1 MVTLKENLIQVHNY
15 VIDRIHTLCED
26 DIDDAYSLHCEFK
39 EWMNPNLKDIDV
51 MSLEYIG
58 DQEDGGII

>member
-26 DIDDAYSLHCEFK
+26 DIDDAYSLHCEFR
-39 EWMNPNLKDIDV
+39 EWMNPDVKDIDV

-58 DQEDGGII
+58 DEDGGNI

>member
-15 VIDRIHTLCED
+15 FIDRIHTLCED
-26 DIDDAYSLHCEFK
+26 NIDDAYSLHCEFK

-58 DQEDGGII
+58 DEEDGRII

>member
-1 MVTLKENLIQVHNY
+1 MVTLKENLIQIHNY
-15 VIDRIHTLCED
+15 FIDRIHTLCED
-26 DIDDAYSLHCEFK
+26 NIDDAYSLHCEFK

-58 DQEDGGII
+58 DEEDGRII

>member
-15 VIDRIHTLCED
+15 VIDRIHTLRED
-26 DIDDAYSLHCEFK
+26 DIDDAYSLHCEFR
-39 EWMNPNLKDIDV
+39 EWMNPNVKGIDV

>member
-26 DIDDAYSLHCEFK
+26 DIDDAYSIHCEFR
-39 EWMNPNLKDIDV
+39 EWMNPNVKDCLLYTSPSPRDR
-51 MSLEYIG
+51 G
-58 DQEDGGII
+58 

>member
-1 MVTLKENLIQVHNY
+1 MVTSKENLIQVHNY
-15 VIDRIHTLCED
+15 FIDRIHTLCED

-39 EWMNPNLKDIDV
+39 EWMNPNVKDIDV

-58 DQEDGGII
+58 DEEDGRII